1 MIPPVSEMP
10 VAATMRPTVRPTV
23 AARGRFRLPAQPPP
37 PTMPTGPR
45 RTCGNC
51 AFSADLLNAGGLSA
65 VRVVCNRDG
74 RGFDNNPVPNQRFPA
89 DRGGCLHHAYRSDPK

>member
-1 MIPPVSEMP
+1 MTPPISEMP

-23 AARGRFRLPAQPPP
+23 AARGRFRRPAQPPP
-37 PTMPTGPR
+37 PPMPTGPR

-51 AFSADLLNAGGLSA
+51 ASSADCDAGA
-65 VRVVCNRDG
+65 VVCNRDG

-89 DRGGCLHHAYRSDPK
+89 DRGGCIYHAYRSEPKNETV